1 MKCIKKEK
9 RKTKNPDRTFLK
21 PFGRFPRPPFI
32 AWLETLQG
40 RPSRTQQLE
49 KLVVVRCVVLSCSR
63 QDIASTRIRW
73 PPPLASSAAVVV
85 QRAWTPYSWV
95 PCISPHCPYVVVS
108 CRRTSRTRHFL
119 LYVPAQLL
127 HSPYTSLVMQHAK
140 IYVFTRIHK
149 KAECS
154 L

>member
-73 PPPLASSAAVVV
+73 PPPLASLAAVVV
-85 QRAWTPYSWV
+85 QRAWTAILLGPMHQPTLSLRRCIV
-95 PCISPHCPYVVVS
+95 PQNFQDSPFSVICPRAIAPFTVHVAS
-108 CRRTSRTRHFL
+108 
-119 LYVPAQLL
+119 
-127 HSPYTSLVMQHAK
+127 HA
-140 IYVFTRIHK
+140 T
-149 KAECS
+149 C
-154 L
+154 